1 MSFTSLQM
9 FYDDVNVDQEWE
21 SLARTVTQTDIVNF
35 AGVSGDHNPIHMD
48 HEFAKTTP
56 FRQVV
61 AQGLLVLGMASG
73 LGMMAPPMR
82 TLAFIGI
89 QDWRFKEPVF
99 IGDTIRVR
107 SKVLKKEERSRG
119 RRGIITWQRQIFNQ
133 ENKIVQEGITVTM
146 VEGRANLK
154 VSKNQQAAAN
164 GPTEP
169 AAPADAGKPPSAPT
183 S

>member
-9 FYDDVNVDQEWE
+9 FFDDVNVGQEWE

-35 AGVSGDHNPIHMD
+35 AGVSGDYNPIHMD

-56 FRQVV
+56 FRQVM
-61 AQGLLVLGMASG
+61 AQGLLVLSMASG

-82 TLAFIGI
+82 TLAFLSI
-89 QDWRFKEPVF
+89 QEWHFREPVF

-107 SKVLKKEERSRG
+107 SQVLKREERARG
-119 RRGIITWQRQIFNQ
+119 RRGIITWHRQILNQ
-133 ENKIVQEGITVTM
+133 EGKIVQEGITVTM

-154 VSKNQQAAAN
+154 ARKKS
-164 GPTEP
+164 
-169 AAPADAGKPPSAPT
+169 ADAADDRTPT
-183 S
+183 AAQAT